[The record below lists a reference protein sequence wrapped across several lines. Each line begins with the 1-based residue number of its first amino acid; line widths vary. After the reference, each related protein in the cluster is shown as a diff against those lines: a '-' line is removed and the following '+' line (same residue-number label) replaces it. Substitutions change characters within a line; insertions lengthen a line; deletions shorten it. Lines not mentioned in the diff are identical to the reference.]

1 MMREAMTAIF
11 GTYTP
16 IDGCADWAYIGGVV
30 VFSIV
35 LYSVFRMIGVI
46 FKR

>member
-1 MMREAMTAIF
+1 MMQEVMTAIF

-16 IDGCADWAYIGGVV
+16 IDGCADWQYIGGVLL
-30 VFSIV
+30 FAIT
-35 LYSVFRMIGVI
+35 LYSLFRIAGCL